1 VAGGPCFAS
10 AACHSLLYLLWA
22 GIPLVVAREPW
33 PAALAR
39 DLATSRATV
48 WPTVPA
54 LLPGLLSTGF
64 SGTPDLRLVIS
75 AGAPL
80 TAALAR
86 RFRQQTGRAVHAF
99 YGSSECGGIAFD
111 REGRAAE
118 IEGWIGAPMANVRL
132 EFSPHGV
139 AHVSGPTVSSGT
151 MPEPGAD
158 ELRRGQFTLPDIL
171 EVSNGGWRLLGRRDD
186 VLNIGGRKVHPSAV
200 EATLRLHPA
209 IGEAVVFGTPHP
221 GTGDRVTALLVAEV
235 EPLAEADFR
244 AWCEVH
250 LPPEQIP
257 RAWRWATELPTNE
270 RGKLS
275 RAQLR
280 TRWAAEKP
288 QGA

>member
-1 VAGGPCFAS
+1 
-10 AACHSLLYLLWA
+10 
-22 GIPLVVAREPW
+22 
-33 PAALAR
+33 
-39 DLATSRATV
+39 
-48 WPTVPA
+48 
-54 LLPGLLSTGF
+54 
-64 SGTPDLRLVIS
+64 
-75 AGAPL
+75 
-80 TAALAR
+80 
-86 RFRQQTGRAVHAF
+86 
-99 YGSSECGGIAFD
+99 
-111 REGRAAE
+111 
-118 IEGWIGAPMANVRL
+118 
-132 EFSPHGV
+132 
-139 AHVSGPTVSSGT
+139 